1 MKFSTQEEYGLRC
14 LLQLGRHGGATSLT
28 IAELSRMEGISAP
41 NVAKLMRIL
50 RRTGFVTS
58 TRGQAGGYLLAR
70 PADQIPVGDVL
81 AALGGRFFDQGFCDR
96 HAGVEQ
102 LCAHLG
108 NCSIRPVLRQLQHV
122 VDQVLG
128 RLTLKSL
135 LHSEQEMVELTVAR
149 PGSLPAASGTN

>member
-1 MKFSTQEEYGLRC
+1 MKLSTQEEYGLRC
-14 LLQLGRHGGATSLT
+14 LLQLGRHGEGRSLT

-58 TRGQAGGYLLAR
+58 TRGQAGGYVLAR
-70 PADQIPVGDVL
+70 PADQIAVGDVL
-81 AALGGRFFDQGFCDR
+81 AALGGRFFDQSFCDR

-102 LCAHLG
+102 LCAHMG
-108 NCSIRPVLRQLQHV
+108 DCSIRPVLRQLQQV

-128 RLTLKSL
+128 RLTLRSL
-135 LHSEQEMVELTVAR
+135 LHNEKEMVALTMVR
-149 PGSLPAASGTN
+149 PASPPAVSRTN